1 MRVGIIGTRGI
12 PNKYGGFEQFTMH
25 FAKYLAEEGIEVVVY
40 NSSNHPYKENRWNGV
55 EIVHCWDPEKLIGSA
70 GQFFYDLGAIL
81 NARKQKFDV
90 LFQLGYT
97 SSSIWGFLFPK
108 KTKIITNMDGQEWK
122 RAKYNKWVKRFLK
135 KAECWAIKQ
144 SDVLIADSRGI
155 QEYLKNEYSASSHF
169 IAYGANVVHKF
180 DKTILDKYNLL
191 PNSYNLLIARMEP
204 ENNIETIIKG
214 HRNNLADKLIVI
226 GNLDTTFGK
235 YLASNYS
242 SGATVNDGSCIYEP
256 TNYTME
262 DVADLNSSLLNENS
276 GIIVFNDHVFTIN
289 DGGNSNT
296 IFELDTLGSII
307 REISILSASNVDWEA
322 ISQNSQSVFVGD
334 FGNNSGSRENLCIY
348 EISKADIQDP
358 SLNQVPATR
367 SVFRYEDQIDFT
379 WGSNAHNYDCEAF
392 LCTGSA
398 RPP

>member
-214 HRNNLADKLIVI
+214 HRNNSADKLIVI
-226 GNLDTTFGK
+226 GNLDTTLGK

-242 SGATVNDGSCIYEP
+242 SSVTFVGE
-256 TNYTME
+256 NYNFHE
-262 DVADLNSSLLNENS
+262 LNSLRYFSKLYFHGHSVGGTNPSLLEAMACGCSIVAHDNPFNRDVLDQNALYFSSEKEIHDILNSKKTPIKNSADNNKKKLQEVYSFEIIHRSLKAVMDNE
-276 GIIVFNDHVFTIN
+276 
-289 DGGNSNT
+289 
-296 IFELDTLGSII
+296 
-307 REISILSASNVDWEA
+307 
-322 ISQNSQSVFVGD
+322 
-334 FGNNSGSRENLCIY
+334 
-348 EISKADIQDP
+348 
-358 SLNQVPATR
+358 
-367 SVFRYEDQIDFT
+367 
-379 WGSNAHNYDCEAF
+379 
-392 LCTGSA
+392 
-398 RPP
+398 